1 VRNETRKFV
10 GSDGKNV
17 PARRGVSF
25 GEIEVCVIGA
35 RVPLT
40 FLVSANTLENFPTRS
55 SPGSSVSLFSAL
67 FASRPSTRKEIQR
80 AGGCL
85 GRSGKAEKER
95 ERERERDEEA
105 RRGKGRKIERLAE
118 EKEARIQ
125 MLMKLTRRALIW
137 PLQIF
142 AKRLK

>member
-1 VRNETRKFV
+1 V

-17 PARRGVSF
+17 AARRGVSF

-95 ERERERDEEA
+95 ERERERERASEEEE